1 MKALLKKRIL
11 EAVKSGYIIPALLGY
26 LIGVPLYRVNES
38 GVTLVF
44 LFWMVL
50 NPVLGVRND
59 EKKTGYTDYEN
70 VLPCSPVYRVC
81 SDYLMLGVLI
91 VIFTVLS
98 AFSHPWLYYFLR
110 RYPFAFLPAGGLFL
124 LADEWIREE
133 RLNRIGTVFA
143 FALVLLGVDRMKSVP
158 VVLNR
163 PSVSSLILVN
173 AGMLALYAAE
183 IVLSVFVLK
192 KRGIRL

>member
-38 GVTLVF
+38 GVTLVS

-50 NPVLGVRND
+50 NPVLGVRSY

-70 VLPCSPVYRVC
+70 VLPCSPIPRVC
-81 SDYLMLGVLI
+81 TDYILLGLLI

-124 LADEWIREE
+124 LADELIWEE
-133 RLNRIGTVFA
+133 RLNRIGAVFA
-143 FALVLLGVDRMKSVP
+143 FALVLMAVSEMKAVP
-158 VVLNR
+158 VVLTR
-163 PSVSSLILVN
+163 PPLPSLILVN
-173 AGMLALYAAE
+173 AGLAALFAAE
-183 IVLSVFVLK
+183 VLLSVLVLN
-192 KRGIRL
+192 KRGVRS

>member
-11 EAVKSGYIIPALLGY
+11 ESVKSGYIIPALLAY

-50 NPVLGVRND
+50 NPVLGVRD
-59 EKKTGYTDYEN
+59 YEKKTGYTDYEN
-70 VLPCSPVYRVC
+70 VLPCSPAHRVC
-81 SDYLMLGVLI
+81 IDFLLLGVLI

-98 AFSHPWLYYFLR
+98 AFSHPWLYYFLC

-133 RLNRIGTVFA
+133 RLNRVGTVFA

-163 PSVSSLILVN
+163 PSVSSLILIN
-173 AGMLALYAAE
+173 AGMLVLYAAE